1 MVLVRNRNIIGY
13 IYRENIIAIHNL
25 YFVQDNFSLAELID
39 CFEEVSSIPPNLP
52 INKSAIGICVF
63 SRLIQNAF
71 HLELRMSAN
80 VHDFLQETLLYDSE
94 PSITS

>member
-1 MVLVRNRNIIGY
+1 MVLVRNGNIIGY

-71 HLELRMSAN
+71 HFESAN

>member
-1 MVLVRNRNIIGY
+1 MVLVRNGNIIGY

-71 HLELRMSAN
+71 HLESAN